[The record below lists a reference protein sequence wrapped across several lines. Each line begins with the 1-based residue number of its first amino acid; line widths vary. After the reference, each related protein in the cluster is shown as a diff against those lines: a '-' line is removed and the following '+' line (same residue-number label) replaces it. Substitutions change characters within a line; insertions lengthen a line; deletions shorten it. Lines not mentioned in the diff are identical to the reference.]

1 MFGKIL
7 RVEDTHVILENLKKQ
22 IETNILNVHVI
33 FGEND
38 SKIVGEIIRIT
49 AEEIEVLLV
58 GEIKGNTFVTG
69 IMKKP
74 SMQSTCRIIFGTE
87 LALILGNQD
96 YTKPSTFLIGSSVN
110 YPNFKITASMNDF
123 FANHFAIIGNSGSGK
138 SCSVARI
145 LQNIFYFNE
154 SLMPTNAHV
163 VMFDVYGEYNKAF
176 AKLNELPNISFK
188 TYTTNAD
195 MSTDLV
201 KIPAYFLEADDLAIL
216 LNATDKEQIPI
227 IENALKLVYIFT
239 SKDPKIAQY
248 KNDIIAKS
256 LLDIL
261 SSGKTATQM
270 RDQIVAVLTKFH
282 TDTLNLDTII
292 SQPGYSRTLKQC
304 LNIDSQ
310 GKMNAVGFVVDFLGQ
325 YTNIELDNIEI
336 RPDTV
341 YSLDDLYYAFEFAL
355 INEGIFSSSAVYD
368 KANLLKVR
376 LHSIIHSDEAK
387 YFDVTEYVGREEFVR
402 NFFRMPD
409 GTTAQIINMN
419 FNNIDDRFAKV
430 LTKLFAKLF
439 FHFATTLEQR
449 ASFPIHIILEEAHRY
464 VQNDND
470 TALIGYNIFDR
481 ITKEGRKYGVILGFI
496 TQRPSELSTTALSQ
510 CSNFLVLRMFHPDDL
525 HIVSNISSNLTP
537 NDIEKLKTLRPG
549 MALVFGS
556 AFPMPLLVSMDMPN
570 PTPESSSVNI
580 SNIWYEM

>member
-7 RVEDTHVILENLKKQ
+7 RVEDTHVIIENLKKQ

-33 FGEND
+33 FVEND

-239 SKDPKIAQY
+239 SKDPKIAEY

-270 RDQIVAVLTKFH
+270 RDQIVAVLSKFH

-387 YFDVTEYVGREEFVR
+387 YFDVTEYVGREEFIR

>member
-7 RVEDTHVILENLKKQ
+7 RVEDTHVIIENLKKQ

-33 FGEND
+33 FVEND

-239 SKDPKIAQY
+239 SKDPKIAEY

-270 RDQIVAVLTKFH
+270 RDQIVAVLSKFH

>member
-33 FGEND
+33 FVEND

-87 LALILGNQD
+87 LALILGSQD

-376 LHSIIHSDEAK
+376 LHSIIHSDDAK

>member
-33 FGEND
+33 FVEND

-74 SMQSTCRIIFGTE
+74 SVQSTCRIIFGTE
-87 LALILGNQD
+87 LALILGSQD

-376 LHSIIHSDEAK
+376 LHSIIHSDDAK